1 MPSMSLS
8 DCQSLTLNVKMGLSQ
23 FFRNSH
29 SKESGYFTA
38 RLTARWRGGPLGPD
52 GEGRRKKKRRPTVRG
67 GGYDFPKGNC
77 KLCLCL
83 CLCLTMTLVAIHHYQ
98 ELTKY
103 GKKIYLW
110 CCTGNWKVQEH
121 WQKAIC
127 EQAYD

>member
-38 RLTARWRGGPLGPD
+38 SLTARWRGGPLGPD

-67 GGYDFPKGNC
+67 GGV
-77 KLCLCL
+77 
-83 CLCLTMTLVAIHHYQ
+83 MTSLRGTV
-98 ELTKY
+98 
-103 GKKIYLW
+103 
-110 CCTGNWKVQEH
+110 NSVSVSVSVSV
-121 WQKAIC
+121 
-127 EQAYD
+127 